1 MGHTKRYNLI
11 TKYIYL
17 FIYLFIYLAENRLKS
32 AKVRW
37 FLESKVN
44 FGLGQ
49 VTQISCNESGK
60 NLS

>member
-11 TKYIYL
+11 TKY
-17 FIYLFIYLAENRLKS
+17 IYLFIYLAENRLKS

-44 FGLGQ
+44 FDFGQ